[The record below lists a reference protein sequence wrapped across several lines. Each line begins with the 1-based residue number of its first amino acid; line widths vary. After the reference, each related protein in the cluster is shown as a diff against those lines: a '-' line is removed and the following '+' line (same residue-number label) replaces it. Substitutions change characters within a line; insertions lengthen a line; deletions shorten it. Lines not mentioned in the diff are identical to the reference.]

1 MYPDIFISYKRE
13 DVALVKVIA
22 KELTNYGWNVWWDHN
37 IPVGKD
43 YDTVILDAL
52 SNARSVLV
60 IWSEKSINSR
70 NVKDE
75 ANVGLERGVLIPIL
89 VGNIKAPIGFRM
101 IQALK
106 WNQNDQVEAEEL
118 DDLIY
123 QVKLLIGEP
132 ASKKNNL
139 PDEKV
144 KIKPEADLPEE
155 IVRETEPALETKQ
168 PESTATEFDDT
179 KKRSSK
185 KSILIFSGIAVLAAA
200 AAIYFYINSTPEKVL
215 DNNTISTSNAPVS
228 NLVLNDDTGSI
239 SIQNFDS
246 VNKVK
251 ERDSIIAAEKEK
263 FTKDSLDKV
272 LERQQFIKD
281 SLSNLP
287 DKLILEAVF
296 NLQQYA
302 KNNGI
307 KKTAVKTEIGSDSV
321 FEFKDL
327 SGAIS
332 IHGFLGPLIKSKKIS
347 VVVLLRPGNSGTG
360 GIIDAAQGGKHGFY
374 IGMQQYKPRVDIFYG
389 SDKHAPRENFSQLSK
404 DQWNMLLFTY
414 SYNEINLQVN
424 NSAMQKADS
433 WGHDI
438 SFAGNNADFIIGGK
452 SIYSSLPFTG
462 LIANLLLYDRR
473 LTDDEAAKLK
483 ELYKDGK
490 LNKTL

>member
-1 MYPDIFISYKRE
+1 MSHDIFISYKRE

-22 KELTNYGWNVWWDHN
+22 KELTNYGWIVWWDHN

-75 ANVGLERGVLIPIL
+75 ANVGLERGVLIPVL

-106 WNQNDQVEAEEL
+106 WNQNDLVETEEL
-118 DDLIY
+118 SDLIY

-132 ASKKNNL
+132 ASKKINV
-139 PDEKV
+139 PGEEV
-144 KIKPEADLPEE
+144 KIKTETILPEE
-155 IVRETEPALETKQ
+155 TVHETEPALETKQ
-168 PESTATEFDDT
+168 PESTATEFVDN
-179 KKRSSK
+179 KKKSSK
-185 KSILIFSGIAVLAAA
+185 KSIIIFSGIGMLAAA
-200 AAIYFYINSTPEKVL
+200 ATIYFYINSKPGKVL
-215 DNNTISTSNAPVS
+215 DNDAISTNNAPVS
-228 NLVLNDDTGSI
+228 NLVVNDDTGSI

-246 VNKVK
+246 VNKAK
-251 ERDSIIAAEKEK
+251 ERDSIIAAEKERSA
-263 FTKDSLDKV
+263 KDSLDKV

-281 SLSNLP
+281 SLNNLP

-296 NLQQYA
+296 NLQQHA
-302 KNNGI
+302 KSNGI
-307 KKTAVKTEIGSDSV
+307 KKTAIKTEIGADSV

-327 SGAIS
+327 SSAIP
-332 IHGFLGPLIKSKKIS
+332 IQGFLEPLIKSKKVS
-347 VVVLLRPGNSGTG
+347 VIVLLKPGNSGTG
-360 GIIDAAQGGKHGFY
+360 GIIDAVQSGKYGFY
-374 IGMQQYKPRVDIFYG
+374 IGIQQYKPRVDIFYG

-404 DQWNMLLFTY
+404 DKWNMLFFTY

-424 NSAMQKADS
+424 NNTIQKADS
-433 WGHDI
+433 WGHNI
-438 SFAGNNADFIIGGK
+438 LFAGKTPDFIIGGK
-452 SIYSSLPFTG
+452 SIYSGLPFTG
-462 LIANLLLYDRR
+462 LIANLLLYDRC
-473 LTDDEAAKLK
+473 LTDDEVAKLN